1 MGTWNIEKISSRG
14 VRLMHQKKS
23 SKDSLSRSKVKKKSS
38 TDLKNLR
45 ITITNDHLDAYS
57 YYLKKE
63 SVPGGNS
70 I

>member
-1 MGTWNIEKISSRG
+1 MEHRKNFEEG
-14 VRLMHQKKS
+14 VWKYFPKNS
-23 SKDSLSRSKVKKKSS
+23 SKGCLSRSKMKKKSS

-63 SVPGGNS
+63 SVSGGNS
-70 I
+70 L